1 MTVTPTE
8 RARLIARYAPDITQ
22 QDAEGQHRQTAPRPG
37 GDGSTIER
45 RPEPPL
51 AACLAAEKTP

>member
-1 MTVTPTE
+1 MTVTATE

-22 QDAEGQHRQTAPRPG
+22 EDAEGQRRQTAPRPG
-37 GDGSTIER
+37 GDASTTER

-51 AACLAAEKTP
+51 ATCLVAEKTP